1 MSPSPTSCSLPGSYM
16 SGFLQHQLILYW
28 EVFYSCSATHTH
40 RPELWCKKKNPPKML
55 SLNHS
60 TPVPRSACA
69 AIGLAS
75 TLNQMGPSHCPQHP
89 HCPGCWDSQHLTSL
103 QMNSPPGCGGG
114 LPGPGASG
122 LPGLGAPGLPRLA
135 GRKPNTRLVA
145 SQGHDSTDT
154 LRMSLL
160 PLGAAF
166 QPSASVSLACAT

>member
-75 TLNQMGPSHCPQHP
+75 TLNQTGPSHCPQHP

-114 LPGPGASG
+114 APWSRGIRTAWSGGTRAPQAGREETQHQAGSQPGP
-122 LPGLGAPGLPRLA
+122 R
-135 GRKPNTRLVA
+135 
-145 SQGHDSTDT
+145 
-154 LRMSLL
+154 
-160 PLGAAF
+160 
-166 QPSASVSLACAT
+166 